1 MGKHTPGPWSV
12 FRRDGYSTYIHA
24 INEGDEINTFQVASC
39 YCATSRKYF
48 PTRDE
53 AEANARLIAAA
64 PELLEALKDAADAIE
79 HWGAYVPEYFQSKH
93 DLEADIDRARDTI
106 AKVEGRP

>member
-1 MGKHTPGPWSV
+1 MSKHTPGPWAV

-39 YCATSRKYF
+39 HSATSRKYF
-48 PTRDE
+48 PTRGE

-64 PELLEALKDAADAIE
+64 PELLEALQAMLRMTERHATHGLIATPGSPVALARAAIKKA
-79 HWGAYVPEYFQSKH
+79 
-93 DLEADIDRARDTI
+93 
-106 AKVEGRP
+106 EGQA